1 MKDCGIVKDL
11 LPLYAE
17 DMASEESAALVKA
30 HLETCEDCRKAYE
43 EMKAPVEAEP
53 AAPLKTVRKA
63 VKRRGWLIAGL
74 IACLV
79 AALIFGVFAR
89 LTKPIVIH
97 SAYEAFESV
106 QIDEKQVRL
115 YPTQNT
121 RLMQENET
129 GTVHIGAYTTLW
141 DLWTEGPDRFHSYE
155 VNLNGVDAIL
165 FEPYDNTDH
174 EILYQR
180 DGYPVEAGFALPR
193 LVLNYYFMMALAGT
207 AILADVW
214 LVLRLCKK
222 EKGARVLGVLLILA
236 GSFVIAFLAA
246 GFPATTIAPA
256 RELAFV
262 LVIALLLIGA
272 GLCGR
277 KLLRKE

>member
-17 DMASEESAALVKA
+17 DMASEETTAFVKA
-30 HLETCEDCRKAYE
+30 HLETCGDCRKAYE
-43 EMKAPVEAEP
+43 EMKAPVETEP

-63 VKRRGWLIAGL
+63 VKKRGWLIAGV

-79 AALIFGVFAR
+79 AALLVGAFAR

-180 DGYPVEAGFALPR
+180 EGYPVEAGFALPR
-193 LVLNYYFMMALAGT
+193 LVMNYYFVIALAGT
-207 AILADVW
+207 ALLAVVW
-214 LVLRLCKK
+214 FVLRLLKK
-222 EKGARVLGVLLILA
+222 EKASRIFGILLLIAVSGVL
-236 GSFVIAFLAA
+236 AFLFA
-246 GFPATTIAPA
+246 GFPATTIAPL
-256 RELAFV
+256 RDLIFV
-262 LVIALLLIGA
+262 CIIAVLLIGA

-277 KLLRKE
+277 RLLRKE